1 MREASKH
8 ERSMLVKS
16 SLHSLLQLRDHLT
29 SQLSGLKVADKPA
42 NASGDP
48 ADERGAQ
55 QHRFVRNPT
64 NRTRWGIVSEGADFG
79 EMVVRVEVNPPPP
92 LAKATPIHPEPT
104 WKGECI

>member
-48 ADERGAQ
+48 AVRASCAE
-55 QHRFVRNPT
+55 FVLAGLWATDRVS
-64 NRTRWGIVSEGADFG
+64 RT
-79 EMVVRVEVNPPPP
+79 VRHGRTSYEV
-92 LAKATPIHPEPT
+92 K
-104 WKGECI
+104 